1 VKFREL
7 HPNIRLRIGV
17 GFVQRLL
24 AIMLTPLLVIHLATL
39 YGPAAAGALTVMVA
53 VAGVASNF
61 LGGHLADVYGR
72 RPLLVWGEF
81 GATVSFVLL
90 ALANSPWWQSGP
102 LTFVLFLAGTCLSNL
117 ATPAADAMVVD
128 VSTPENRPL
137 VYTINYWSIN
147 LAFTV
152 GALVGGFL
160 YGDHFFQLL
169 AGAAVLSG
177 ATTLVMWR
185 WISESAPQ
193 TGRAAATGVGAMLRG
208 YLTVARDRVFL
219 RLVAAALLVCTVEM
233 QIGYYIAVRLADT
246 FPHRTLEVI
255 GSWGPRIDGVS
266 MLGVLRAVNAAL
278 VVALV
283 LLAGSA
289 LRRLSERSRLFAGIT
304 AFTVGYMVWAVS
316 DIGWV
321 LIAAAVLLTVG
332 EITSVPV
339 KQAILAD
346 LVPAADRTK
355 YMAAYALH
363 VRVALF
369 LASVCVALG
378 AFVPPLGM
386 SLLYGAMGLGAIFT
400 YRSLLR
406 VRVARQAQQ
415 QEAVATPVA
424 A

>member
-1 VKFREL
+1 MKFREL

-39 YGPAAAGALTVMVA
+39 YGAAVAGALTVMVA
-53 VAGVASNF
+53 IAGVASNF

-81 GATVSFVLL
+81 GATVTFVLL

-102 LTFVLFLAGTCLSNL
+102 LTFALFLASTCLSNL

-128 VSTPENRPL
+128 VSSPENRTL

-147 LAFTV
+147 LAFTI
-152 GALVGGFL
+152 GALVGGFF
-160 YGDHFFQLL
+160 YGEHFFQLL
-169 AGAAVLSG
+169 TGAAVLSA

-185 WISESAPQ
+185 WISESAPR
-193 TGRAAATGVGAMLRG
+193 TGKDAATGVGAMLRG

-219 RLVAAALLVCTVEM
+219 RLVGAALLVCTIEM

-246 FPHRTLEVI
+246 FPHRTLEVL
-255 GSWGPRIDGVS
+255 GSWGPKIDGVS

-278 VVALV
+278 VVLLV
-283 LLAGSA
+283 LLAGKA
-289 LRRLSERSRLFAGIT
+289 LRLLSERSRLFAGIA

-316 DIGWV
+316 DVGWV

-363 VRVALF
+363 ARVALL
-369 LASVCVALG
+369 LASVFVTAG

-386 SLLYGAMGLGAIFT
+386 SLLYGAMGLGAVLM

-406 VRVARQAQQ
+406 VRAELREQERQPQQ
-415 QEAVATPVA
+415 KALA